1 MKALALRDRFRG
13 WWSAWKYVAIL
24 ALLLVGSMVLNLH
37 LYVSKKVELA
47 TAPLKDE
54 IAGQRRAA
62 DDSAALLASSQQ
74 AAEVLGAAAR
84 RATANLSAAGDAYRA
99 AARARPLPPQCAPGQ
114 ARVDAVNRAFGAPQE
129 KHP

>member
-1 MKALALRDRFRG
+1 MSAIPLKDRIAG

-24 ALLLVGSMVLNLH
+24 GVLLAGSMALNLH

-62 DDSAALLASSQQ
+62 ADSEALLASSAASAQ
-74 AAEVLGAAAR
+74 AAAAAAS
-84 RATANLSAAGDAYRA
+84 RAARNFSGAVNDFRRA
-99 AARARPLPPQCAPGQ
+99 AAQRPLPPQCAPGQ
-114 ARVDAVNRAFGAPQE
+114 ARVDAVNRALGAPQE
-129 KHP
+129 K